1 MGIASEFAPAKIN
14 LFLAVTGRRPDGYH
28 DLVSVVATLD
38 WGDRLRAH
46 PQDTPQVECSVPGI
60 PLGEDNLVMKAARA
74 YAAAGGK
81 GSARFVLKKELPMGA
96 GLGGGSSD
104 AVAALTA
111 LERLS
116 PAPLGPEVIRSV
128 AAGLGS
134 DCPLFLSSGPV
145 IMRGRGERLAPCQR
159 RPRRGCAAGGS
170 SSSSRVLA
178 YRPRGPTANWPPAA
192 TMSRLP
198 PPRSGSPAGS
208 TIPGPRWSPF
218 SLTRWSGRRSP
229 STSPCPPSLIS

>member
-81 GSARFVLKKELPMGA
+81 FTPDTVNCL
-96 GLGGGSSD
+96 
-104 AVAALTA
+104 
-111 LERLS
+111 
-116 PAPLGPEVIRSV
+116 
-128 AAGLGS
+128 
-134 DCPLFLSSGPV
+134 
-145 IMRGRGERLAPCQR
+145 
-159 RPRRGCAAGGS
+159 
-170 SSSSRVLA
+170 
-178 YRPRGPTANWPPAA
+178 
-192 TMSRLP
+192 
-198 PPRSGSPAGS
+198 
-208 TIPGPRWSPF
+208 
-218 SLTRWSGRRSP
+218 
-229 STSPCPPSLIS
+229 